1 MNITTKGMLI
11 AASAAALLATTAL
24 RAGDSSAAKTAKVNC
39 AGINA
44 CKGTGECSGDGH
56 GCAGMNTC
64 KGKGWVSVT
73 AAECSKKKGKVV
85 DMKPASAPKSAAAA
99 PATK

>member
-24 RAGDSSAAKTAKVNC
+24 KAGDSSAAAKTAKVHC
-39 AGINA
+39 AGINT

-64 KGKGWVSVT
+64 KGKGWVTVT
-73 AAECSKKKGKVV
+73 PAECSKKKGKVV
-85 DMKPASAPKSAAAA
+85 DEKPATPAASTAAATA
-99 PATK
+99 K

>member
-24 RAGDSSAAKTAKVNC
+24 RAGDSAAAKTAKVNC

-64 KGKGWVSVT
+64 KGKGWITVT
-73 AAECSKKKGKVV
+73 AAECSKKKGTVV
-85 DMKPASAPKSAAAA
+85 NLKPAEAKASAAA
-99 PATK
+99 PAAK